1 MKRVGLTGGR
11 GRLAPLI
18 ARHLRAEGLEVRMF
32 SRCAGE
38 GLEAL
43 EELVRPASWAHLD
56 GIVHCGW
63 SSVPLTAE
71 RDPGITAR
79 EDVPFLQEM
88 LRAAAEA
95 GSNPHWIFLSTG
107 AVYGN
112 TGVEPATESA
122 VPEPLGA
129 YARGKWE
136 AEKVLSAEAKES
148 AVLRISNLLG
158 EKPDPARP
166 QGILPRLIHAAKT
179 GEEVALWGDG
189 RATKDYLHCQDF
201 LTALTTVLTQRRV
214 GILNVSRGESV
225 SLLDLVAQ
233 VETLAGHK
241 LRIRHEPHFDWD
253 VAFSRI
259 SSQKL
264 QEQTGWTPTL
274 SVRDA
279 VEECFSRFS

>member
-18 ARHLRAEGLEVRMF
+18 ARHLRAEGFEVRMF
-32 SRCAGE
+32 SRCLGE
-38 GLEAL
+38 NLEAL
-43 EELVRPASWAHLD
+43 EELVQPAAWSGLD
-56 GIVHCGW
+56 AIIHCGW

-71 RDPGITAR
+71 QDPENTAR
-79 EDVPFLQEM
+79 VDLPLLEQM

-95 GSNPHWIFLSTG
+95 DTNPHWIFLSTG

-112 TGVEPATESA
+112 TGVEAVTESA

-136 AEKVLSAEAKES
+136 AEKVLAAGAKES
-148 AVLRISNLLG
+148 AILRISNLLG
-158 EKPDPARP
+158 EMSDPTRP

-189 RATKDYLHCQDF
+189 HATKDYLHCQDF
-201 LTALTTVLTQRRV
+201 LTALTAVLAQQHT
-214 GILNVSRGESV
+214 GIWNVSRGESI
-225 SLLDLVAQ
+225 SLLDLTAQ
-233 VETLAGHK
+233 VEALAGHK
-241 LRIRHEPHFDWD
+241 LRIRHEPHFGWD
-253 VAFSRI
+253 VSFSQI

-264 QEQTGWTPTL
+264 QDQAGWTPTVN
-274 SVRDA
+274 VRDA
-279 VEECFSRFS
+279 VEECFARFS